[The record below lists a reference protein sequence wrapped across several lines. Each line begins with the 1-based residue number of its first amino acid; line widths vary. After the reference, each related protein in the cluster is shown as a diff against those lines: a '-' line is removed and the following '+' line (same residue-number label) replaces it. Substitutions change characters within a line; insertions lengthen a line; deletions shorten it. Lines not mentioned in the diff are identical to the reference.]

1 MHQHLS
7 AFSFVSTHVNATYV
21 NQKYCKTV
29 LDVEGMLVTD
39 NAQQDV
45 GARDIESSALVIRWM
60 ASPCPPHYHVLC
72 QQEHS

>member
-29 LDVEGMLVTD
+29 LDVEGVLVT
-39 NAQQDV
+39 
-45 GARDIESSALVIRWM
+45 R
-60 ASPCPPHYHVLC
+60 
-72 QQEHS
+72 